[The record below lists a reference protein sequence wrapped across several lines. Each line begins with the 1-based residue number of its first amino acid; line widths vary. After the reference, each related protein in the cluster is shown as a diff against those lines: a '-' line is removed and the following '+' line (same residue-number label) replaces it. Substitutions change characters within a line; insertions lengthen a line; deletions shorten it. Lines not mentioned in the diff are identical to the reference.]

1 MPLTLLA
8 ALDRLA
14 AARGLKPARLILAEA
29 QDKTPR
35 RPPIAWWL
43 K

>member
-1 MPLTLLA
+1 MPIKLIE
-8 ALDRLA
+8 ALRLLA
-14 AARGLKPARLILAEA
+14 AARGLRDPVAILRER

-43 K
+43 R